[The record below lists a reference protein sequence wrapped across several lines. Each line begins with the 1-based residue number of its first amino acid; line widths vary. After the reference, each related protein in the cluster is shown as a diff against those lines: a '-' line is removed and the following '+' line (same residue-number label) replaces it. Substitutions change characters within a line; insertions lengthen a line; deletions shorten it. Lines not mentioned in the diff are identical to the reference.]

1 MSMVPRSIRN
11 WLLYAAAWAPYG
23 ASYLFIFRLQNR
35 SDHLVAVEALLNIL
49 PAALLGVLV
58 LRVASGLGWP
68 ARSPLLFWL
77 AHMAASLAYAFSWWG
92 SVQLLLALL
101 FGVTQHQWKLGSW
114 SLYAA
119 QWQIFSGL
127 MVYGTLAG
135 FAYTLAA
142 QQKAQVE
149 ERRRMEAEALRVR
162 SDLSALRSQLNPH
175 FLFNTLHSV
184 IALVGRD
191 PAKAESAL
199 LSLSGMLRYALA
211 SHADAQQDEVSLR
224 EELEFTEA
232 YLALETLRLGDRLRV
247 ERDIAPETLA
257 LELPSLTL
265 QPLVENAVK
274 HSIAPRVAGGIVAI
288 RAFERDGELCLEVSD
303 DGVGATRET
312 LEQGRGLGLK
322 TVRRRLELYYRAA
335 GSMTIT
341 SGPGFT
347 VALRLPQEEH
357 SSALQEAQ

>member
-1 MSMVPRSIRN
+1 M
-11 WLLYAAAWAPYG
+11 
-23 ASYLFIFRLQNR
+23 
-35 SDHLVAVEALLNIL
+35 
-49 PAALLGVLV
+49 PAALLGVVV
-58 LRVASGLGWP
+58 LRLAARLAWP

-77 AHMAASLAYAFSWWG
+77 AHLAAGVTYAFSWWG
-92 SVQLLLALL
+92 SVQLLISLRVGL
-101 FGVTQHQWKLGSW
+101 TQHRWRLGDW
-114 SLYAA
+114 GLYAA

-142 QQKAQVE
+142 QQKAQTE
-149 ERRRMEAEALRVR
+149 ERRRIEAEALRVR

-199 LSLSGMLRYALA
+199 LNLSQMLRYALA
-211 SHADAQQDEVSLR
+211 SHADAQQDEVSFR

-232 YLALETLRLGDRLRV
+232 YLALETLRLGARLRV
-247 ERDIAPETLA
+247 ERDIAPETLS

-274 HSIAPRVAGGIVAI
+274 HGIAPRVEGGCVAI
-288 RAFERDGELCLEVSD
+288 RAFERQGDLIVEVSD
-303 DGVGATRET
+303 DGAGATPEL
-312 LEQGRGLGLK
+312 LEQGHGLGLR
-322 TVRRRLELYYRAA
+322 TVRRRLELYYQTT
-335 GSMTIT
+335 GSMTVT
-341 SGPGFT
+341 QGPGFT
-347 VALRLPQEEH
+347 VALRLPQEER
-357 SSALQEAQ
+357 LLP